1 MSAST
6 WWRGLWRRPAG
17 DDPSH
22 VLAPDASL
30 DHPQLA
36 GHLANL
42 VLASYLRDR
51 RSDLFWRR
59 LKGLAVVLFG
69 LAGVIAAIAAR
80 WPADLI
86 DLSMNSLREKV
97 GVIRIEGPIS
107 ADGLASAAKIL
118 PAVERAFEDGS
129 VKTVALHIDSPGGA
143 PGEAERIYR
152 GLDKLRLKHGK
163 PVVAVIN
170 NLGTSAA
177 YLIALHA
184 DRIVAGQYSMVGSIG
199 AKLTA
204 WDLHRAAANLD
215 VTSRTF
221 ASGPL
226 KNMLDPFEPPSAEA
240 THKAQALVDE
250 IAAIFVREVK
260 TRRGAKLPAGANYA
274 SGEVWTGEQ
283 AKALG
288 LIDDIGTLDTAFAD
302 LPLRQYGPARPRSI
316 FAPEASAWLG
326 ALFESLA
333 LAVHGDRAFVLR

>member
-1 MSAST
+1 MSLST
-6 WWRGLWRRPAG
+6 WWRARFRPAG
-17 DDPSH
+17 DDPSQ
-22 VLAPDASL
+22 VLASGAANL
-30 DHPQLA
+30 DQQQLA
-36 GHLANL
+36 GHLAHL

-59 LKGLAVVLFG
+59 VKGSAVVLFG
-69 LAGVIAAIAAR
+69 LVGLIAAIVAR
-80 WPADLI
+80 WPADLV

-97 GVIRIEGPIS
+97 GVVRIEGPI
-107 ADGLASAAKIL
+107 AAEELASAAKIL
-118 PAVERAFEDGS
+118 PALERAFEDSS

-152 GLDKLRLKHGK
+152 GVDKLRGKYGK

-170 NLGTSAA
+170 NLGASAA

-184 DRIVAGQYSMVGSIG
+184 DRIVAGRYSMVGSIG

-226 KNMLDPFEPPSAEA
+226 KNMLDPFEPPSVDGQR
-240 THKAQALVDE
+240 KAQALVDE
-250 IAAIFVREVK
+250 IGAIFAQEVK
-260 TRRGAKLPAGANYA
+260 ARRGAKLPAGANYA

-288 LIDDIGTLDTAFAD
+288 LIDEIGTLDTAFAD
-302 LPLRQYGPARPRSI
+302 TPLREYGPARPHSI
-316 FAPEASAWLG
+316 FAPQASAWLG
-326 ALFESLA
+326 ALFESLV
-333 LAVHGDRAFVLR
+333 LSVRGDRAFTLR